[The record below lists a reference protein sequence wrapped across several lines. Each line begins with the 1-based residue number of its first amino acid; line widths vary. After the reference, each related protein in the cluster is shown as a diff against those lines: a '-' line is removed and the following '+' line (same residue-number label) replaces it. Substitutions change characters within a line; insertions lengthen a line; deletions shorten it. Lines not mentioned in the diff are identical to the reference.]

1 MEEVGKLKW
10 DTNLRIAE
18 IKPSDPED
26 RTEVVVGGLSWL
38 PATHSAAPLL
48 PLLNRRRG
56 ENKMKKLMSRW
67 QGDHLPIT
75 VTGRTDFGEN

>member
-26 RTEVVVGGLSWL
+26 RTEVVVGGLS
-38 PATHSAAPLL
+38 
-48 PLLNRRRG
+48 
-56 ENKMKKLMSRW
+56 
-67 QGDHLPIT
+67 
-75 VTGRTDFGEN
+75 